1 MKLIDLNLSNGTTT
15 YVNADHIIRLIKGIS
30 CTQAVLTNGV
40 VLEVEE
46 PIEQVVKNLRL
57 LEEK

>member
-15 YVNADHIIRLIKGIS
+15 YVNVDHIIRLIKGIK
-30 CTQAVLTNGV
+30 CTQVVLTNGV

-46 PIEQVVKNLRL
+46 PIGQVVRNLRL
-57 LEEK
+57 FEEK